1 MLGAVVSER
10 AGVGSVFGVVDPGRG
25 GVGSAPGALVWGCTY
40 GGPVPGVTALGC
52 GDADNGNYWIPGA
65 DSPVGAILTELGVR
79 FASAT
84 ASVAEGATK
93 SVSYERADLLKDAD
107 YVVYCTNNDGSPANN
122 IQKLF
127 ALQAFKD
134 LPVTKSLHLVGTSDF
149 LPGSYSDAIGVIDS
163 LEKAPHTWSLVG
175 R

>member
-1 MLGAVVSER
+1 M
-10 AGVGSVFGVVDPGRG
+10 
-25 GVGSAPGALVWGCTY
+25 
-40 GGPVPGVTALGC
+40 GC